1 MVHSSNGNLG
11 SNRASELLFNRIRF
25 LGNCLQGNPNPKELG
40 HGGVM
45 VGALD
50 SASSGS
56 VSIPDQGH
64 SVVFLDKTLD
74 SYSASLHP
82 GILMSTREL
91 NALV

>member
-25 LGNCLQGNPNPKELG
+25 LGNCLQGNPNPKEVG
-40 HGGVM
+40 HGDVM
-45 VGALD
+45 VSVLD

-64 SVVFLDKTLD
+64 CVGFLDKTLD
-74 SYSASLHP
+74 SHSASLQP
-82 GILMSTREL
+82 GVLMSNREL
-91 NALV
+91 NAMV